1 MNKFVNREN
10 ELTFLQSEYI
20 KRQSSLV
27 IIYGRRRIG
36 KTSLIKKF
44 IQDKS
49 ALYFLASEEP
59 ERENINSFKNLLA
72 EFTGNILLRRGSDFS
87 WDDLFTVFRDYNSNY
102 KKILVID
109 EFQYLGKANSAFPS
123 IFQRIWDQILK
134 DSYIMVILCGSL
146 IHMME
151 SQTLAYSSPLYGRRT
166 GQIKLKQIP
175 FLHYGEFYGNK
186 SEEELIQYYAVTG
199 GVPKYIEVF
208 RDVEDVYEGIQK
220 NILTRQSFLYEEP
233 IFLLEKEVSEIG
245 SYFSIIKT
253 IAQGNHKLGSIA
265 AALGVSQTSLT
276 KYLNTMINLDLIQR
290 EVPITEK
297 NPEKSKK
304 GLYFIKDNFI
314 EFWFKFIYPY
324 RNYLEMDNTE
334 YVMEKIKNNFIDNH
348 VSFVYEKIC
357 MEKLWK
363 MNDENFLNFKIL
375 KLGKWWRGSEK
386 IDFIGLNEDS
396 KDIVFC
402 ECKYHDKPV
411 DGDVFYDLLQ
421 KAKQVDWYKKERKE
435 QYVLFSKSGFTHNLL
450 SLADKRKDLILVF
463 GVRLA

>member
-10 ELTFLQSEYI
+10 ELTFLQNEYI

-123 IFQRIWDQILK
+123 IFQRIWDQIFQ
-134 DSYIMVILCGSL
+134 DANIMVILCGSL

-166 GQIKLKQIP
+166 GQIKLKQIS

-253 IAQGNHKLGSIA
+253 IAQGNHKLGNIA

-334 YVMEKIKNNFIDNH
+334 YVMEKIKHNFIDNH

-357 MEKLWK
+357 MEKLWELNK
-363 MNDENFLNFKIL
+363 ENLLNFKFF
-375 KLGKWWRGSEK
+375 KLGKWWSGREE

-402 ECKYHDKPV
+402 KCKYHDKPV

>member
-1 MNKFVNREN
+1 M
-10 ELTFLQSEYI
+10 
-20 KRQSSLV
+20 
-27 IIYGRRRIG
+27 
-36 KTSLIKKF
+36 
-44 IQDKS
+44 
-49 ALYFLASEEP
+49 
-59 ERENINSFKNLLA
+59 
-72 EFTGNILLRRGSDFS
+72 
-87 WDDLFTVFRDYNSNY
+87 
-102 KKILVID
+102 
-109 EFQYLGKANSAFPS
+109 
-123 IFQRIWDQILK
+123 K
-134 DSYIMVILCGSL
+134 DSNIMVILCGSL
-146 IHMME
+146 VHMME

-166 GQIKLKQIP
+166 GQIKLKQIS
-175 FLHYGEFYGNK
+175 FLQYGEFYGNK

-304 GLYFIKDNFI
+304 GLCFIKDNFL

-334 YVMEKIKNNFIDNH
+334 YVMDKIKHNFIDNH

-363 MNDENFLNFKIL
+363 LNDENFLNFKIL
-375 KLGKWWRGSEK
+375 KLGKWWSGSEE

-411 DGDVFYDLLQ
+411 DADVFYHLLQ
-421 KAKQVDWYKKERKE
+421 KAEQVDWYKKERKE
-435 QYVLFSKSGFTHNLL
+435 HYVLFSKSGFTHNLL
-450 SLADKRKDLILVF
+450 SLADKRKDLMLIC
-463 GVRLA
+463 GVR